1 MLACGGVDCGFEF
14 QSSQPKDYRIGIYCL
29 GVRANTGWL
38 NMPIGAIC
46 LTTDCCFCELAL

>member
-38 NMPIGAIC
+38 DMPIGAIC